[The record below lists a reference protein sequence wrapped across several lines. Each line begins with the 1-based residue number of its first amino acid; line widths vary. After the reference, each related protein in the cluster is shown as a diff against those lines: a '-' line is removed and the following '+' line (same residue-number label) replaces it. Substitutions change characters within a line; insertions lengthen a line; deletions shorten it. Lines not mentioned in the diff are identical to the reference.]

1 MSVEIT
7 TLPSGLRVV
16 TDRMDHLETASLGV
30 WIGAGSRHEQASE
43 QGLSHLLEHMAFKG
57 TRRRSAREIAEEIET
72 AGGDLNAATS
82 VENTAYYAHVLA
94 EDSGLALDILADI
107 LTDSTF
113 DAAELE
119 REKGVILQEI
129 SAAEDTPDDLIFDLF
144 NATAFPDQP
153 IGRAILGTPE
163 GVSSFKRETIGNYLN
178 THYRSQATIIGAAGA
193 VDHKRIVED
202 AEKRFGALSNDTAI
216 APAAARYVG
225 GDHRL
230 KRRLEQAHIVVGFE
244 GVGYQH
250 EDHYAMNVFANVVG
264 GGMSSRLFQ
273 EVREKRGLAYSIYA
287 FHWGFWDSGL
297 FGFYAGTSKKDVV
310 DLMPVALDCMAEATQ
325 DISEIELH
333 RAKAQMKVS
342 LLAALE
348 SPGARAEQMAR
359 QLLAFNRVVPREEI
373 IKKIDSITIDDV
385 RRVGAATLTSAPTVT
400 AIGPISKVMS
410 PDRVAERLN
419 GLATEKARGVD

>member
-7 TLPSGLRVV
+7 KLPSGLRVV
-16 TDRMDHLETASLGV
+16 TDRMDYLETASLGV
-30 WIGAGSRHEQASE
+30 WIGAGSRNEAASE

-82 VENTAYYAHVLA
+82 IEQTAYYAHVLA

-113 DAAELE
+113 DPAELE

-129 SAAEDTPDDLIFDLF
+129 SAAEDTPDDLVFDLF
-144 NATAFPDQP
+144 NATAYPDQP

-163 GVSSFKRETIGNYLN
+163 GVSSFKRETIGAYLN
-178 THYRSQATIIGAAGA
+178 THYRANETIIGAAGA
-193 VDHKRIVED
+193 VEHARIVDETQ
-202 AEKRFGALSNDTAI
+202 KRFEAFSSDPAPK
-216 APAAARYVG
+216 APAAQYRG
-225 GDHRL
+225 GDKRL
-230 KRRLEQAHIVVGFE
+230 KKKLEQAHIIVGFE
-244 GVGYQH
+244 GVAYDH
-250 EDHYAMNVFANVVG
+250 PDHYAMNIFTNAVG

-287 FHWGFWDSGL
+287 FHWGFSDSGL
-297 FGFYAGTSKKDVV
+297 FGFYAGTSAKDVA
-310 DLMPVALDCMAEATQ
+310 DLMPVALDCVAQATQ
-325 DISEIELH
+325 DLSSVELQ

-348 SPGARAEQMAR
+348 SPAARAEQMAR
-359 QLLAFNRVVPREEI
+359 QLLAFDRVIPRSEI
-373 IKKIDSITIDDV
+373 IDKIESITLEDV
-385 RRVGAATLTSAPTVT
+385 RRVGAATLRSAPTVT
-400 AIGPISKVMS
+400 ALGPISKVIT
-410 PDRVAERLN
+410 PDRVAERL
-419 GLATEKARGVD
+419 RV